1 VIKTAAY
8 EFNQIMTEPS
18 VTLSVQTTK
27 LMAFK
32 GEDPVRSKIIIANKV
47 IEEVNSFNYLRNLIY
62 FEK

>member
-1 VIKTAAY
+1 
-8 EFNQIMTEPS
+8 MTEPS

-47 IEEVNSFNYLRNLIY
+47 IEEVTSFNYLRNLIY